1 MPINATRAAG
11 RAVRHKMIMRVVNPK
26 GTNMKTGTPM
36 AKARIPASITFRAR
50 NIPPKNVPDS
60 MKFGGMI

>member
-1 MPINATRAAG
+1 
-11 RAVRHKMIMRVVNPK
+11 MIIRVVNPK